1 PRDELAWFR
10 ILHYLDGVGPATARR
25 ITAVLVGAP
34 GPLVALT
41 SLAAPE
47 EVLGADAAELAAAV
61 RDAGQLGADRAGPA
75 VERVRAW
82 LEPRLEQR
90 YAGVEARI
98 ADLEQLNLAA
108 DQSATLQQFLTD
120 LTLDP
125 PSSTSDLAGP
135 PHLDED
141 FVTISTIHSAK
152 GCEWDVVHV
161 IHLADGNVPSDL
173 ATGDAEAIEEER
185 RLLYVAMTRAKNHL
199 YAYLPLRYHHRPAL
213 SGGWHEDRHDY
224 AQLTR
229 FFTAAVLACLDE
241 VTTVGP
247 VAAPTPVDHT
257 VNTAALERLDRAVA
271 ALWD

>member
-1 PRDELAWFR
+1 
-10 ILHYLDGVGPATARR
+10 GVGPATARR
-25 ITAVLVGAP
+25 ITAALLNAP
-34 GPLVALT
+34 LP
-41 SLAAPE
+41 LAA
-47 EVLGADAAELAAAV
+47 LDGAADQVAGAAELAAAV
-61 RDAGQLGADRAGPA
+61 RDASRVGADGSPLGAGPA

-90 YAGVEARI
+90 YSGVEARI

-108 DQSATLQQFLTD
+108 NQSATLTQFLTD

-141 FVTISTIHSAK
+141 FITISTIHSAK

-161 IHLADGNVPSDL
+161 IHLADGHVPSDL

-199 YAYLPLRYHHRPAL
+199 YAYLPLRYHYRPPF
-213 SGGWHEDRHDY
+213 SGGGPTGADDRHGY

-229 FFTAAVLACLDE
+229 FFTPAVLACLDH
-241 VTTVGP
+241 VTTVEP
-247 VAAPTPVDHT
+247 VAAPAPVDHT
-257 VNTAALERLDRAVA
+257 VNAAALERLDRAVA